1 MLRYSKEEYLAV
13 KLQISQMPPVE
24 VLRKDLIID
33 VEIDEDKLG
42 EFRFSKGSVD
52 FYQKGAKKEH
62 HWATWQKLAE
72 LLIDHCTEKS

>member
-1 MLRYSKEEYLAV
+1 MVV

-33 VEIDEDKLG
+33 VEIDDDKLG

-52 FYQKGAKKEH
+52 FYQKGAKKKH
-62 HWATWQKLAE
+62 HRVTWQKLAE
-72 LLIDHCTEKS
+72 LLIDHGTEKS